1 MVALTDAAWMARA
14 IALAERG
21 RGRTNPNPLVGA
33 VVVSADDV
41 VVGQGAHLAAGGLHA
56 EVMALDDA
64 GDRARGSTLY
74 CTLEP
79 CSHTGRT
86 GPCVERI
93 AAAGV
98 RRVVTAIQDPNPL
111 VDGRGHTWLRARD
124 IVVDVGVGRGDA
136 ERQNA
141 PFLTWMRHG
150 RPWTVLKTV
159 TSSDGYVGRVRGR
172 TRLSGGAA
180 DRWMHRQR
188 AWIDAIAV
196 GADTVLVDDP
206 ELTARGPVRTR
217 PLTRVVIDWRGRT
230 SPASRVWS
238 TASAG
243 PVIMVV
249 LDSTVQADPAKFEA
263 LRAQGVRVETQATRD
278 LRAVARSLAARDVQS
293 LVLEGGPSLQQA
305 WLDAQLVD
313 HLQWLVT
320 PTVLGDGVPM
330 VPAVRARCEAVP
342 RERWQRLD
350 ADWLVEDV
358 YRID

>member
-1 MVALTDAAWMARA
+1 MAGLTDAAWMARA

-33 VVVSADDV
+33 VVVSPDGV
-41 VVGQGAHLAAGGLHA
+41 VVGQGAHLVAGGPHA
-56 EVMALDDA
+56 EVIALDDA

-86 GPCVERI
+86 GPCVARI

-111 VDGRGHTWLRARD
+111 VDGRGLAWLRERG
-124 IVVDVGVGRGDA
+124 VEVEVGVGKADA

-141 PFLTWMRHG
+141 PFLTWMRHH

-159 TSSDGYVGRVRGR
+159 TSSDGFVGRAGER
-172 TRLSGGAA
+172 TRLSGAAA

-196 GADTVLVDDP
+196 GADTVLADDP

-217 PLTRVVIDWRGRT
+217 PLIRVVIDWRGRT
-230 SPASRVWS
+230 SPRARVWS
-238 TASAG
+238 TGSAG

-249 LDSTVQADPAKFEA
+249 LDSTVQAAPARFEVLA
-263 LRAQGVRVETQATRD
+263 VQGVRVDAYPTRD
-278 LRAVARSLAARDVQS
+278 LAAVAHRLAEAGVQS
-293 LVLEGGPSLQQA
+293 LVLEGGPALQQA
-305 WLDAQLVD
+305 WLDAGLVD

-320 PTVLGDGVPM
+320 PAVLGDGVPM
-330 VPAVRARCEAVP
+330 VPAVRVRCEAVP
-342 RERWQRLD
+342 PERRQRFD
-350 ADWLVEDV
+350 ADWLVDECLQG
-358 YRID
+358 